1 VSWVPPLLVI
11 LAANIAAQT
20 SGEPSVAADAT
31 VLITGTRGNLG
42 GKLAAALTSTYP
54 LRCLDLLGGGDC
66 IAADLASFDESWA
79 QHFRGVQTVLHFA
92 GEPRPTAPWSLVHRA
107 NIVATANVLRA
118 SRMHAVRRVIFAST
132 NQVMAGYR
140 YSDGLITTDLSPT
153 PLNPYAVSKL
163 CCEEAGRAF
172 AAETGVSF
180 IAFRIGNIQPGENV
194 PRPSMG
200 IGLWGQQMWLSNRD
214 FVQGV
219 RAAILAPNVSFALLN
234 LVSNNPGMRW
244 DMTETERILGFSPE
258 DGFTPSLSSE
268 DVAEEQMAR
277 LARLVPG
284 QWLDQRFRPM
294 RG

>member
-1 VSWVPPLLVI
+1 M
-11 LAANIAAQT
+11 T
-20 SGEPSVAADAT
+20 ADAT
-31 VLITGTRGNLG
+31 LVITGTRGNLG
-42 GKLAAALTSTYP
+42 GKLAAALSPTYA
-54 LRCLDLLGGGDC
+54 LRCLDLLGGDGC
-66 IAADLASFDESWA
+66 IAADLGTYDDSWTR
-79 QHFRGVQTVLHFA
+79 HFEGAQTVLHFA
-92 GEPRPTAPWSLVHRA
+92 GEPRPTASWALVQRA

-118 SRMHAVRRVIFAST
+118 SRMHAVRRIIFASS

-140 YSDGLITTDLSPT
+140 FSDEIVTTDMPPA

-163 CCEEAGRAF
+163 FCEEAGRAF
-172 AAETGVSF
+172 ATETGISF
-180 IAFRIGNIQPGENV
+180 IAFRIGNIQPRENV

-214 FVQGV
+214 FVEGV
-219 RAAILAPNVSFALLN
+219 RAAIVVPDVSFAILN

-244 DMTETERILGFSPE
+244 DLAETRRVLGFSAK
-258 DGFTPSLSSE
+258 DGFASNLSSE

-284 QWLDQRFRPM
+284 QWLDQRFQPM